1 MDTVRRELMVHLSL
15 HLLFVSGTEKYV
27 GEAIRESGIPREDI
41 FVITKL
47 PSVTVYS
54 VHCMSSLRSSQ

>member
-1 MDTVRRELMVHLSL
+1 MVHLSL